1 MLKWDRR
8 PALNPKLLIWISA
21 ALYVACHFLVIQ
33 FATRAYP
40 SNFLVITLGIL
51 KIICC
56 FWWFAKLSSSSA
68 RLRWL
73 FFGIGGILANASMQ
87 IYTWRAVFSSD
98 RTDLSTA
105 ASLFTSLAVIPIL
118 LSITS
123 NFNKNDPITVRY
135 IDGILSLTLAYLFL
149 MQIYFPGGVD
159 GSTLESKTLFINQL
173 IDFEGVFL
181 LVCAALQY
189 LASESLEDRRFSYVF
204 FFYMA
209 ISMPLLAFRNR
220 WAVRYPFIV
229 WDLAI
234 DVPPLAFMLLALNPL
249 PSWVRNFAPSSR
261 IVHLARGGS
270 PLFMS
275 LALTLLGISVSR
287 THFYL
292 GSSGILLGI
301 VGYGLRNAIIH
312 GKLLETEDSLLNV
325 QKELKVQASRD
336 GLTGIPNRRAFDETL
351 RREWRTALQNGG
363 PLGLLMIDI
372 DFFKGLNDHYG
383 HQAGDSCLIAVAN
396 QIQDLLARAGDF
408 VGRYGGEEFAVIL
421 PETSLDGAL
430 AVAERL
436 RSGVFELAIAN
447 ARSQY
452 ECVTISIG
460 ATAGNA
466 VRTASP
472 ALLLKTADEALYNAK
487 AAGRNRIEAIDLT
500 VLAIPEN

>member
-1 MLKWDRR
+1 MLKWDRG

-21 ALYVACHFLVIQ
+21 ALYLVCHFLVIQ
-33 FATRAYP
+33 FTTQAYP
-40 SNFLVITLGIL
+40 SNFLVITLGL
-51 KIICC
+51 LRIICC

-73 FFGIGGILANASMQ
+73 FFGIGGILGNTSLQ
-87 IYTWRAVFSSD
+87 IYTWRTIFSYDS
-98 RTDLSTA
+98 TYLSAA
-105 ASLFTSLAVIPIL
+105 ASLFTSLAAIPIL
-118 LSITS
+118 LSIAS
-123 NFNKNDPITVRY
+123 NFNKNDQITVRY
-135 IDGILSLTLAYLFL
+135 IDGILALTLAYLFL
-149 MQIYFPGGVD
+149 MQIFFPGGVD
-159 GSTLESKTLFINQL
+159 GSTPESKILFINRL
-173 IDFEGVFL
+173 IDFEDLFL
-181 LVCAALQY
+181 LICAALQY
-189 LASESLEDRRFSYVF
+189 FASESLEDRRFSYVF
-204 FFYMA
+204 FCYMA

-220 WAVRYPFIV
+220 WAARYPFV
-229 WDLAI
+229 LWDLAI
-234 DVPPLAFMLLALNPL
+234 DIPPMAFMLFALNPM
-249 PSWVRNFAPSSR
+249 PSWVLNFKRSPR
-261 IVHLARGGS
+261 IVHLARGGN
-270 PLFMS
+270 PLVTS

-287 THFYL
+287 SHFYL

-301 VGYGLRNAIIH
+301 IGYGLRNAIIH
-312 GKLLETEDSLLNV
+312 GKLLETEDSLLNA
-325 QKELKVQASRD
+325 QKELTIQASRD

-351 RREWRTALQNGG
+351 RREWRTAVQKGG
-363 PLGLLMIDI
+363 QLGLLMIDI

-436 RSGVFELAIAN
+436 RSGVVELAIAN

-472 ALLLKTADEALYNAK
+472 ALFLKTADEALYNAK